1 MKKVPHLSISH
12 TKKVPLSVGG
22 EALKCWSDYLLLFEW
37 LDDNSSQMQSQ
48 QANENNSQYFFYS
61 M

>member
-1 MKKVPHLSISH
+1 MKKSPHFLISR

-37 LDDNSSQMQSQ
+37 LDDNGSQIQSQ
-48 QANENNSQYFFYS
+48 
-61 M
+61 

>member
-1 MKKVPHLSISH
+1 MKKVPHLSISR

-37 LDDNSSQMQSQ
+37 LDDNSSQLGSQ
-48 QANENNSQYFFYS
+48 
-61 M
+61 